1 MLTSQTGLTYE
12 AYLAL
17 PETMQRYEIID
28 GELIMSPSPD
38 FEHQW
43 RSTAIY
49 DPMKQYVHT
58 NRLGIV
64 LYAPLDIM
72 IRQSPLRTRQP
83 DILYISLDRIRHFG
97 LDSIKGVPFFSFPP
111 DLVVE
116 LVSPSES
123 KRRIEDKLID
133 YCKIGVQECWL
144 VRPRDETV
152 EVLQLKADSSQQ
164 LGLFGCGETLKSAV
178 LPGWS
183 PAIDD
188 FFAPPDFLKWLEM

>member
-1 MLTSQTGLTYE
+1 MLTSRTGLTYE

-49 DPMKQYVHT
+49 DPMNQYVHT

-72 IRQSPLRTRQP
+72 IQQSPLRTRQP

-123 KRRIEDKLID
+123 KRRIEDKLMD

-144 VRPRDETV
+144 VRPGDETV
-152 EVLQLKADSSQQ
+152 EVLQLKADSSQR
-164 LGLFGCGETLKSAV
+164 LGLFGCGETLGAAV